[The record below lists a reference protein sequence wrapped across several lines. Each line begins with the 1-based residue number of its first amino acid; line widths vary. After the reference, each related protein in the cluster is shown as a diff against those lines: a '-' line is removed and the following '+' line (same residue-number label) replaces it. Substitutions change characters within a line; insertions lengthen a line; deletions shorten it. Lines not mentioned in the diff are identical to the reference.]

1 MKSCATFLLLLAVNP
16 VISDPNCAALAFNQ
30 IQNFKLCSEPLLET
44 FFKTK
49 ESKSKSWKCESS
61 QDQKNYFHSLRNKKK
76 NGGAEM
82 DERNKSDH
90 VTPRGKM
97 TTEKCYTVRCKETR
111 LFGNFLYELDISI
124 KIKNYLNVA

>member
-49 ESKSKSWKCESS
+49 ESKSKSWKYESS
-61 QDQKNYFHSLRNKKK
+61 QDQKKLLPLIKTQKKI
-76 NGGAEM
+76 GGAE
-82 DERNKSDH
+82 K
-90 VTPRGKM
+90 G
-97 TTEKCYTVRCKETR
+97 
-111 LFGNFLYELDISI
+111 
-124 KIKNYLNVA
+124 